1 MKSKRRQSSFN
12 RMLKNSFTPRLL
24 KKVQMQGGARC
35 EARGVLTRT
44 SQRRA
49 SAPTRQMGLF
59 QQPAKERQGVGL
71 GLSLPVFQTPV
82 AAVA

>member
-1 MKSKRRQSSFN
+1 
-12 RMLKNSFTPRLL
+12 MLKNPFTPRLL

-44 SQRRA
+44 PQPRA

-59 QQPAKERQGVGL
+59 QQPASAGNTTHKERAGMREKVLIFGKD
-71 GLSLPVFQTPV
+71 T
-82 AAVA
+82 